1 MLAIAPPLRI
11 PLKKH
16 LVHPELDLCPMH
28 IFVGILALPQF
39 CSFFW

>member
-1 MLAIAPPLRI
+1 MLAIASLRI

-16 LVHPELDLCPMH
+16 LIHPELDLRFLH
-28 IFVGILALPQF
+28 IFVGILDLPQF